1 MRSTLTRSPNYKY
14 WGFGA
19 IAITTFASVADHGSV
34 NVALPTIAEH
44 FNIDLPT
51 VQWVVISFALTVSA
65 FLLPMGRL
73 SDLVGRKEV
82 FIAGALLAAVG
93 AALAGASSVYFL
105 LVFARVLQ
113 GLGNAMSQGTG
124 TAIVVSIFPGSER
137 GKAIGMIM
145 TIVGTGSVA
154 GPAVGG
160 ILTDTLGWRWAFYYN
175 IPLCLIG
182 MIASMVVLEGRRRQF
197 EDSGSPDGQGFDWP
211 GAALSTAALVTILLT
226 VMNIHK
232 VGLASPYIS
241 AGFVGFLAL
250 FASFIWWELRT
261 PSPMLDLSFFKR
273 MTFSFGV
280 SAAFLTFLGSSATLF
295 LTPFYLQ
302 KVLGYEPML
311 AGLMVVPGAACMA
324 ILGPL
329 CGHLSDRFG
338 WRKFTVGGLCLSVAG
353 LAMLSRVSEN
363 TSVLMV
369 IPALMLQS
377 GGMGVFYSPNTSS
390 ILSVVE
396 RSKYGVVTA
405 FLNLV
410 RNSANVASVA
420 VATAIVTATMGIMG
434 YEPSLAAVSDGAGSG
449 VKTAFVFG
457 MRNAYIVMMFLILA
471 AMTMSVFRFR
481 RVAEMPPVP
490 TA

>member
-1 MRSTLTRSPNYKY
+1 MRSALTRSPNYKY

-82 FIAGALLAAVG
+82 FIAGSLLAAIG
-93 AALAGASSVYFL
+93 AALAGASSIYFL

-124 TAIVVSIFPGSER
+124 TAIVISIFPGSER

-182 MIASMVVLEGRRRQF
+182 MIASMIILEGRKRQF

-241 AGFVGFLAL
+241 AGLIGFVAL

-261 PSPMLDLSFFKR
+261 PFPMLDLSFFKR

-329 CGHLSDRFG
+329 SGHLSDRFG
-338 WRKFTVGGLCLSVAG
+338 WRKFTVGGLCLSASGVAI
-353 LAMLSRVSEN
+353 LSRVSED
-363 TSVLMV
+363 TSVLLV

-420 VATAIVTATMGIMG
+420 VATAVVTATMGIMG
-434 YEPSLAAVSDGAGSG
+434 YVRAWQPCRMGRGLGLKQHSYSE
-449 VKTAFVFG
+449 
-457 MRNAYIVMMFLILA
+457 
-471 AMTMSVFRFR
+471 
-481 RVAEMPPVP
+481 
-490 TA
+490 